1 MEADRLRYNPKLLAW
16 MVSLEFAKMG
26 VLMNGRIWRWS
37 ILSVTWI
44 AFVTIPASGQPTFK
58 KPPRY
63 EPTGQ
68 EMEEI
73 KARLATLT
81 KAIAELPPG
90 EGAHRDALADVAIY
104 QKAADWTLRLEEFFA
119 KKDVAATL
127 KVIDRGLERVRQLAD
142 GQRPWAKL
150 AGPSI
155 RGYFSTVD
163 GSVQPFA
170 LIVPPDLDPN
180 GAAPDAKRIR
190 LDVVLHGRGET
201 LNEVN
206 FIQAHHDKA
215 SPADTEAAANGV
227 LVLHV
232 FGRTNNAYRWA
243 GETDVFEAIAAVKRH
258 YSIDDRRI
266 VLRGFSMGG
275 AGAWHLGLHHPSLW
289 SSVEAGAGFSETRN
303 YAKLGSIPEYQAKA
317 LRIYDAVDYAANA
330 FNVPMVGYGGEDDP
344 QRQAS
349 INIEEAL
356 KALGYTF
363 KTEGLLT
370 RGDGIDFLR
379 VVGAKM
385 GHKVDPESAKILKAF
400 HDDHAKQGANL
411 NPKRI
416 RFVTATLKYNQ
427 AAWLSIEQLEE
438 HYRPASVEAELQEN
452 LAVVS
457 KTENVAVIGVERHAA
472 ESIRL
477 GHQEFPLEGAVQGLL
492 PYVYFQRE
500 GDEWTQ
506 LDYEASRR
514 LQENASRGKRRNL
527 QGPIDDAFSGPFL
540 CVRGTGKPWN
550 PHVQKWADARLDQ
563 FAEDWRRW
571 MRGDVRIKKDTE
583 VTDED
588 IETSHLVLFGDPG
601 SNRLLSR
608 VLNDLP
614 LSWSQTQVELA
625 GQYRA
630 DNHAPVLVALNPLNP
645 HRYVVLNSGHTFGA
659 KEFTGTNALLFPH
672 LGDYAVIQIDG
683 TTGVTKTSGYF
694 DESWKP
700 KPRSLPQ

>member
-1 MEADRLRYNPKLLAW
+1 MDDLPRSRNT
-16 MVSLEFAKMG
+16 G
-26 VLMNGRIWRWS
+26 VLMNGRSLRGS
-37 ILSVTWI
+37 ILSVSLIWMGF
-44 AFVTIPASGQPTFK
+44 AASPASAQPTFK

-63 EPTGQ
+63 EPTAQ
-68 EMEEI
+68 ETGEI
-73 KARLATLT
+73 ETRLATLT
-81 KAIAELPPG
+81 QAIAELPPG
-90 EGAHRDALADVAIY
+90 ERAQRDAFADVAIY
-104 QKAADWTLRLEEFFA
+104 QKAAEWALRLNEFFA
-119 KKDVAATL
+119 QKDVAATL
-127 KVIDRGLERVRQLAD
+127 KVIDRGLERARQLAD
-142 GQRPWAKL
+142 GQRPWAK
-150 AGPSI
+150 APGSSI
-155 RGYFSTVD
+155 RGYFSKVD

-170 LIVPPDLDPN
+170 LIVPPDLDN
-180 GAAPDAKRIR
+180 GGTTADAKRLR

-206 FIQAHHDKA
+206 FIQAHDGKA
-215 SPADTEAAANGV
+215 NPADTDVAANGAI
-227 LVLHV
+227 VLHV

-275 AGAWHLGLHHPSLW
+275 AGAWHLGLHHPSFW

-303 YAKLGSIPEYQAKA
+303 YAKLEAIPEYEAKA

-330 FNVPMVGYGGEDDP
+330 FNVPIVGYGGEDDP
-344 QRQAS
+344 QRQAA

-356 KALGYTF
+356 KTLGYSF

-385 GHKVDPESAKILKAF
+385 GHKVDPASAKILKAF
-400 HDDHAKQGANL
+400 HDDHATQGANL
-411 NPKRI
+411 NPKQI
-416 RFVTATLKYNQ
+416 RFVTSTLKYNQ

-438 HYRPASVEAELQEN
+438 HYRLASVEAELQGN

-457 KTENVAVIGVERHAA
+457 KIENVAVLGVERHAA

-477 GHQEFPLEGAVQGLL
+477 GEQEFPLEGAVQGLL
-492 PYVYFQRE
+492 PSVYFQRD
-500 GDEWTQ
+500 GDEWIQ
-506 LDYEASRR
+506 LDYDASRR
-514 LQENASRGKRRNL
+514 LQENAERGKRRNL
-527 QGPIDDAFSGPFL
+527 QGPIDDAFSGSFL

-563 FAEDWRRW
+563 FADDWRRW
-571 MRGDVRIKKDTE
+571 MRGEVRIKNDTE
-583 VTDED
+583 VTPED

-601 SNRLLSR
+601 SNSLLSR
-608 VLNDLP
+608 VVNDLP
-614 LSWSQTQVELA
+614 LGWSRTEIELA

-630 DNHAPVLVALNPLNP
+630 DNHAPVLIALNPLNT
-645 HRYVVLNSGHTFGA
+645 HRYVVVNSGHTFGV
-659 KEFTGTNALLFPH
+659 KEFAGTNALLFPH
-672 LGDYAVIQIDG
+672 LGDYAVIQTDG

-694 DESWKP
+694 DESWKLKAKGP
-700 KPRSLPQ
+700 AK